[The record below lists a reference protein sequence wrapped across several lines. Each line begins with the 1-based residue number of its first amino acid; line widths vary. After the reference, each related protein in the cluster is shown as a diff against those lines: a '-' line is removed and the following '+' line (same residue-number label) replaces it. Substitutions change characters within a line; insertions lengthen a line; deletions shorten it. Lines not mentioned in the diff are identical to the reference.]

1 VTSSERNT
9 MFNGVQNQIT
19 EKIWIGNHGDSKE
32 LVVKTTMI
40 LGRAEHPWYQWDTV
54 VHLGTGISKVQ
65 FLHKIGNRIEYNANQ
80 PILEIEHAI
89 KEWHQQAKEQIAYQ
103 VTSMRNRIM
112 RLQNI
117 DESFSSVSFPFGEVT
132 ALYQNYEDISVT
144 IYDRLSLV
152 QKSSL
157 MLGLQSNFIL
167 FKWKSDEKEF
177 AVFDEIVKTLM

>member
-1 VTSSERNT
+1 
-9 MFNGVQNQIT
+9 
-19 EKIWIGNHGDSKE
+19 
-32 LVVKTTMI
+32 
-40 LGRAEHPWYQWDTV
+40 
-54 VHLGTGISKVQ
+54 
-65 FLHKIGNRIEYNANQ
+65 
-80 PILEIEHAI
+80 
-89 KEWHQQAKEQIAYQ
+89 
-103 VTSMRNRIM
+103 M

-144 IYDRLSLV
+144 IYDRLSFV

-157 MLGLQSNFIL
+157 MLGLQSNFVL